1 MMAGFFTDPVALTG
15 QRGNSRAHTGVAQ
28 MQTDFLIIGGGIAG
42 VSAAARLAGLG
53 SVILLEAEQSLA
65 HHASG
70 RSAALY
76 EPHYGLPPVV
86 ELSLASGE
94 YLRGAKDV
102 LSPRGMMIVGR
113 LDEADAIA
121 AETRKFA
128 LAQISVDQACAMVP
142 ILNPD
147 IVKNAAW
154 GSHAWDIDTD
164 LMLQGF
170 ARQARDGG
178 AQIITGARVTAITR
192 SADGWHVVTASGDYH
207 ASMIINAAGAWVD
220 CIAALAGVRP
230 LGFQPMRR
238 SMARLP
244 APGGHDVSGWPMMF
258 GVGEAWYAKPDAG
271 ALIVSPAEEHAMD
284 AHDAWA
290 DDMVLAE
297 GLARYEE
304 MMTEPVTRL
313 LSNWAGL
320 RTFSPDRVLVIGPDP
335 AERSFFWL
343 AGQGGYGFQSAPGA
357 SQLAADLIAGRGSD
371 LSGSLIAALS
381 PARFG

>member
-1 MMAGFFTDPVALTG
+1 
-15 QRGNSRAHTGVAQ
+15 

-42 VSAAARLAGLG
+42 VSTAERLSGLG
-53 SVILLEAEQSLA
+53 SVIVLEAEQNLA

-76 EPHYGLPPVV
+76 EPHYGLPAVV
-86 ELSLASGE
+86 ELSLASGD

-102 LSPRGMMIVGR
+102 LAPRGMMIVGKS
-113 LDEADAIA
+113 DEAA
-121 AETRKFA
+121 AMVDEARKFA
-128 LAQISVDQACAMVP
+128 LDPISVEQAQAMVP

-147 IVKNAAW
+147 IVKHIAW
-154 GSHAWDIDTD
+154 GAHAWDIDTD

-170 ARQARDGG
+170 ARQAKENG
-178 AQIITGARVTAITR
+178 AQIITNARVTAITQ
-192 SADGWHVVTASGDYH
+192 SANGWQVVTSAGEFQ
-207 ASMIINAAGAWVD
+207 ATMIINAAGAWVD
-220 CIAALAGVRP
+220 GIAQMAGVQP

-271 ALIVSPAEEHAMD
+271 ALIVSPAEEHPMD

-304 MMTEPVTRL
+304 MVTEPVTRL

-320 RTFSPDRVLVIGPDP
+320 RTFSRDRVLVIGPDP
-335 AERSFFWL
+335 RAPSFFWL
-343 AGQGGYGFQSAPGA
+343 AGQGGYGFQSAPAA

-371 LSGSLIAALS
+371 LSAGLVAALS

>member
-1 MMAGFFTDPVALTG
+1 
-15 QRGNSRAHTGVAQ
+15 
-28 MQTDFLIIGGGIAG
+28 MQSDFLIIGGGIAG

-53 SVILLEAEQSLA
+53 SVTLLEAEPNLA

-76 EPHYGLPPVV
+76 EPHYGLPAIV
-86 ELSLASGE
+86 ELSLASGD
-94 YLRGAKDV
+94 YLRAAKDV
-102 LSPRGMMIVGR
+102 LSARGMMIVGKD
-113 LDEADAIA
+113 DEASAIA
-121 AETRKFA
+121 AETKKFA
-128 LAQISVDQACAMVP
+128 LDSISVDEARAMVP

-147 IVKNAAW
+147 VVKHAAW
-154 GSHAWDIDTD
+154 GAHAWDIDTD

-170 ARQARDGG
+170 ARQAKDSG
-178 AQIITGARVTAITR
+178 AQIITNSRVTAITR
-192 SADGWHVVTASGDYH
+192 HADGWHVVTASGDYL
-207 ASMIINAAGAWVD
+207 ARMIINAAGAWVD
-220 CIAALAGVRP
+220 NIAALAGMKP

-244 APGGHDVSGWPMMF
+244 APGGQDVSIWPMMF

-271 ALIVSPAEEHAMD
+271 ALIVSPAEEHAMA

-320 RTFSPDRVLVIGPDP
+320 RTFSPDRVLVIGPDTDDKT
-335 AERSFFWL
+335 FFWL
-343 AGQGGYGFQSAPGA
+343 AGQGGYGFQSAPAA
-357 SQLAADLIAGRGSD
+357 SQLAADLIVGRRSD
-371 LSGSLIAALS
+371 LSSGLVAALS
-381 PARFG
+381 PTRFR